1 MAKPDRHRL
10 LHFDCSQG
18 IRHFVDA
25 PAVHWLQSAYWRRI
39 HKRFLIPN
47 VAFPPVQAQG
57 SVMPSKPPPKGV
69 RIGKYEILARV
80 ATGNM
85 GSVYRARD
93 VDVGREV
100 ALRVLAPEL
109 ASRPALLERFRRA
122 ARQAAKLRH
131 PH

>member
-1 MAKPDRHRL
+1 
-10 LHFDCSQG
+10 
-18 IRHFVDA
+18 
-25 PAVHWLQSAYWRRI
+25 
-39 HKRFLIPN
+39 
-47 VAFPPVQAQG
+47 
-57 SVMPSKPPPKGV
+57 MPSKPPPKGV

-80 ATGNM
+80 ATGSM

-131 PH
+131 PHLVTLYEFGEEHGTNVLAQEFVEGMSLKERLRQGETFDLRNEQAVLKRLLLTEEQS